1 MTNDPKE
8 IRAILLA
15 ADVSLLLFVLLLV
28 LVGIWSIRRTLPS
41 GVRARYPK
49 RLIYMSQLP
58 FSEQWRAS
66 VNPEDLPFFLTTR
79 RARHVLLLVLLLET
93 HFLAFNAY
101 ARTVVD
107 LWRCMN
113 AGLR

>member
-1 MTNDPKE
+1 MVYTSNIAE
-8 IRAILLA
+8 GCSRAIRQA
-15 ADVSLLLFVLLLV
+15 AHLHEPIAF
-28 LVGIWSIRRTLPS
+28 T
-41 GVRARYPK
+41 
-49 RLIYMSQLP
+49 
-58 FSEQWRAS
+58 EQWRAS
-66 VNPEDLPFFLTTR
+66 VNPEDLPFFLTAR